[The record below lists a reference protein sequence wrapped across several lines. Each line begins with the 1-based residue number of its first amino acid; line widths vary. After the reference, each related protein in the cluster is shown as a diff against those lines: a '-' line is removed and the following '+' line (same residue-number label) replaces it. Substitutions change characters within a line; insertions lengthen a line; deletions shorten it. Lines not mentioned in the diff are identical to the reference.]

1 MYLHEL
7 IDLLSNI
14 YVDDDKEVEVFI
26 ESPSGKYLV
35 NTIFLETHTRFNFI
49 DNTDEITRTIIIK
62 K

>member
-14 YVDDDKEVEVFI
+14 HVDDDKEVEVFI
-26 ESPSGKYLV
+26 ESASGKHLV
-35 NTIFLETHTRFNFI
+35 NNIFLETHTRFNYF
-49 DNTDEITRTIIIK
+49 DDSSEITRTIIIK